1 MTRPGRADTVISI
14 VDTLTVCACAALALA
29 DSPDEPVESGSSVDE
44 QDMLVD
50 CLSTMAAGFG
60 EQPDVDAG
68 VEESFDVA
76 ALDTSSRSLSADGVA
91 WCPPRWILLRNTR
104 MYSRRL
110 ACLSFC
116 RSLHSE
122 YSDKDETSDK
132 RWSSSS
138 AAW

>member
-50 CLSTMAAGFG
+50 DGSRFG

-76 ALDTSSRSLSADGVA
+76 ALDTSSRSLSEDGVS
-91 WCPPRWILLRNTR
+91 WCPRRWILLRNTR
-104 MYSRRL
+104 MYFRRL
-110 ACLSFC
+110 ACFSFC
-116 RSLHSE
+116 WSLHLG